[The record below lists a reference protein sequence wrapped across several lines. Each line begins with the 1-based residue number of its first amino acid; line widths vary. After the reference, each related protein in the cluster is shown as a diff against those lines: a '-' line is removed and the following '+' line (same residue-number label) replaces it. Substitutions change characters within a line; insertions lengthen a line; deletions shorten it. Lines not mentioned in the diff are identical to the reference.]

1 MVSVK
6 LGEIYMRSARVL
18 LIMRMGQLKSRAVAA
33 ALFQVVLAVLN
44 KVLIILSFSFLLQ
57 KTSDNQ
63 IDLGNN
69 II

>member
-1 MVSVK
+1 
-6 LGEIYMRSARVL
+6 
-18 LIMRMGQLKSRAVAA
+18 MRMGQLKSRAVAA
-33 ALFQVVLAVLN
+33 ALFQVVQAVLN

-63 IDLGNN
+63 IDLGNK